1 MSLRPHVIGG
11 NTDLRVFY
19 VQKERMLAKLAL
31 TKKMLSMWL
40 NSGEQD
46 SDFLVCTAVLGPYQR
61 CIQSGRSRT
70 KIIIAVGP
78 DEKKSFHK
86 KRIII

>member
-1 MSLRPHVIGG
+1 MIGG
-11 NTDLRVFY
+11 YTDLRVFY
-19 VQKERMLAKLAL
+19 VQKEQILAKLAL

-40 NSGEQD
+40 NSGKQD

-70 KIIIAVGP
+70 KKIIAVGP
-78 DEKKSFHK
+78 DEKNHFNRNGLLYECI
-86 KRIII
+86 KR